1 MHFINM
7 TAITIQ
13 ISRDKLL
20 FSPVS
25 YNKEIIIHPYELL
38 NLVTLLCIEKLDKRL

>member
-7 TAITIQ
+7 TAVTVQ
-13 ISRDKLL
+13 ICRDELL

-25 YNKEIIIHPYELL
+25 YNKEIIIHLYELML
-38 NLVTLLCIEKLDKRL
+38 NLSRYCALKG